1 MGMRLLEVEELNSY
15 YGRAHI
21 LHGVSLDVGKGEV
34 VAVLGPNGAGKTTLL
49 NSICGLVK
57 SEGKISFDGER
68 IDILKP
74 HERIKRG
81 IGVCPEG
88 RKLFPFM
95 TVEDNLR
102 LGARDEDCEEQL
114 KFVYELFP
122 RIKELKNSII
132 RNMSGGEQQMVAIG
146 RALMSNPGLLLL
158 DEPSMGLAPI
168 ILGKILEALRRI
180 KNETDISIL
189 LVEQNVHL
197 ALELANRVNVLVKGE
212 IVREGKA
219 DEMDDLEKH
228 YFEL

>member
-1 MGMRLLEVEELNSY
+1 MQLLEVEELNSY

-21 LHGVSLDVGKGEV
+21 LHGVNLNVEKGEV

-57 SEGKISFDGER
+57 SEGKISFNGER
-68 IDILKP
+68 IDSLKP
-74 HERIKRG
+74 HERIRRG

-102 LGARDEDCEEQL
+102 LGARNENCEEQL

-122 RIKELKNSII
+122 RIKELKNNIV

-146 RALMSNPGLLLL
+146 RALMSNPSLLLL

-180 KNETDISIL
+180 KDETDISIL

-197 ALELANRVNVLVKGE
+197 ALELADRVSVLVKGE

>member
-1 MGMRLLEVEELNSY
+1 MQLLEVEGLNSY

-21 LHGVSLDVGKGEV
+21 LHGVNLDVGKGEV

-57 SEGKISFDGER
+57 SDGKISFNGER
-68 IDILKP
+68 IDSLKP
-74 HERIKRG
+74 HERIRKG

-95 TVEDNLR
+95 TVEDNLK
-102 LGARDEDCEEQL
+102 LGARDENCEEQL

-122 RIKELKNSII
+122 RIRELKNNIV

-146 RALMSNPGLLLL
+146 RALMSNPNLLLL

-168 ILGKILEALRRI
+168 ILGKILEALKRI
-180 KNETDISIL
+180 KEETDISIL

-197 ALELANRVNVLVKGE
+197 ALELADRVNVLIKGE
-212 IVREGKA
+212 IVREGRA

>member
-1 MGMRLLEVEELNSY
+1 MQLLEVEGLNSY

-21 LHGVSLDVGKGEV
+21 LHGINLNVEKGEV

-57 SEGKISFDGER
+57 SEGKINFNGER
-68 IDILKP
+68 IDTLKP
-74 HERIKRG
+74 HERISKG

-102 LGARDEDCEEQL
+102 LGARDEDCEDQL

-122 RIKELKNSII
+122 RIKELKNNIV

-146 RALMSNPGLLLL
+146 RALMSNPSLLLL

-197 ALELANRVNVLVKGE
+197 ALELADRVSVLVKGE

>member
-1 MGMRLLEVEELNSY
+1 MRLLEVEELNSY

>member
-1 MGMRLLEVEELNSY
+1 MQLLEVEGLNSY

-21 LHGVSLDVGKGEV
+21 LHGINLNVGKGEV

-57 SEGKISFDGER
+57 SEGKISFNGER
-68 IDILKP
+68 IDALKP
-74 HERIKRG
+74 HERIRRG

-95 TVEDNLR
+95 TVEDNLK
-102 LGARDEDCEEQL
+102 LGARDEECEEQL

-122 RIKELKNSII
+122 RIKELKNNIV
-132 RNMSGGEQQMVAIG
+132 RNMSGGEQQMVTIG
-146 RALMSNPGLLLL
+146 RALMSNPNLLLL

-180 KNETDISIL
+180 KSETDISIL

-197 ALELANRVNVLVKGE
+197 ALDLADRVNVLVKGE

>member
-1 MGMRLLEVEELNSY
+1 MDMQLLEIEDLNSY

-21 LHGVSLDVGKGEV
+21 LHGVSINVGKGEV

-57 SEGKISFDGER
+57 SKGKISFNGER

-74 HERIKRG
+74 HERIRKG

-102 LGARDEDCEEQL
+102 LGARDENCEEQL
-114 KFVYELFP
+114 EFVYELFP
-122 RIKELKNSII
+122 RIKELRNNIV

-146 RALMSNPGLLLL
+146 RALMSNPNLLLL

-197 ALELANRVNVLVKGE
+197 ALELAERVNVLVKGE

-219 DEMDDLEKH
+219 DEMDDLEKQ

>member
-1 MGMRLLEVEELNSY
+1 MQLLEVEELNSY

-21 LHGVSLDVGKGEV
+21 LHGVNLNVEKGEV

-57 SEGKISFDGER
+57 SEGKISFSGER
-68 IDILKP
+68 IDSLKP
-74 HERIKRG
+74 HERIRRG

-102 LGARDEDCEEQL
+102 LGARNENCEEQL

-122 RIKELKNSII
+122 RIKELKNNIV

-146 RALMSNPGLLLL
+146 RALMSNPSLLLL

-168 ILGKILEALRRI
+168 ILGKILEALKRI
-180 KNETDISIL
+180 KEETDISIL

-197 ALELANRVNVLVKGE
+197 ALELADRLSVLVKGE

>member
-1 MGMRLLEVEELNSY
+1 MQLLEVEELNSY

-21 LHGVSLDVGKGEV
+21 LHGVNLNVEKGEV

-57 SEGKISFDGER
+57 SEGKISFNGER
-68 IDILKP
+68 IDSLKP
-74 HERIKRG
+74 HERIRRG

-102 LGARDEDCEEQL
+102 LGARDEDCGEQL

-122 RIKELKNSII
+122 RIKELKNNIV

-146 RALMSNPGLLLL
+146 RALMSNPSLLLL

-168 ILGKILEALRRI
+168 ILGKILEALKRI
-180 KNETDISIL
+180 KEETDISIL

-197 ALELANRVNVLVKGE
+197 ALELADRVSVLVKGE

>member
-1 MGMRLLEVEELNSY
+1 MQLLEVEELNSY

-21 LHGVSLDVGKGEV
+21 LHGINLNVEKGEV

-57 SEGKISFDGER
+57 SEGKINFNGER
-68 IDILKP
+68 IDTLKP
-74 HERIKRG
+74 HERIGKG

-102 LGARDEDCEEQL
+102 LGARDEDCEDQL

-122 RIKELKNSII
+122 RIKELKNNIV

-146 RALMSNPGLLLL
+146 RALMSNPSLLLL

-197 ALELANRVNVLVKGE
+197 ALELADRVSVLVKGE